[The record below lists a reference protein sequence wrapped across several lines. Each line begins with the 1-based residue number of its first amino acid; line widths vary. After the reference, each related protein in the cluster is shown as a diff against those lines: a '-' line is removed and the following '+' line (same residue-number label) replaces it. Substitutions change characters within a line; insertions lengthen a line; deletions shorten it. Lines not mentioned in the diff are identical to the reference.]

1 MASDTATAKPRG
13 FFHRSGADRSADGG
27 APAQKDRA
35 EQRERRRT
43 WLPGSRLGRLIVGLN
58 LLGLAILVV
67 GALVL
72 NEFRRSLVEAREDSL
87 RTQGELI
94 ANVIAVGATQGSPE
108 PMLDQQ
114 RASDLLQAKSA

>member
-1 MASDTATAKPRG
+1 MASDTATAKPKAL
-13 FFHRSGADRSADGG
+13 FHRSAADRSADDG
-27 APAQKDRA
+27 ALADRDRA
-35 EQRERRRT
+35 ERRARRRV

-87 RTQGELI
+87 RTQGELM
-94 ANVIAVGATQGSPE
+94 AKVIAGGAPLGS
-108 PMLDQQ
+108 
-114 RASDLLQAKSA
+114 